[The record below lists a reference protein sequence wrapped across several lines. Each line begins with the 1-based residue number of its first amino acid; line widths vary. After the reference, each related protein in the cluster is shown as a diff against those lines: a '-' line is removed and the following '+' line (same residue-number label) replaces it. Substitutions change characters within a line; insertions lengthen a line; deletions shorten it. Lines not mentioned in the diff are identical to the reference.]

1 MSTLQACDRLL
12 WEAMRPEH
20 LQETD
25 VDLEKFVEGIE
36 DTVVIHADQVP
47 CWLSSGMLRQL
58 HGNAEVIWDE
68 LREGA
73 VEEAEGQGD
82 DEHLAGV

>member
-1 MSTLQACDRLL
+1 MQAYGRLL

-20 LQETD
+20 LQERV
-25 VDLEKFVEGIE
+25 VDPEKFVEGIE

-58 HGNAEVIWDE
+58 YGSAELMGEETQGGGAE
-68 LREGA
+68 LE
-73 VEEAEGQGD
+73 
-82 DEHLAGV
+82 